1 MKPSTIRGKLLLYTL
16 LTIVISLG
24 LVGILLESFSH
35 RYFLDTAAQSA
46 IQGRD
51 TLQRQINLLQNN
63 LNKEI
68 LDTLSDKHLVASLSL
83 IDRYQDSSDYNAIL
97 FDEEKKKIGYHLLKS
112 VRTSEADE
120 AYVFDNA
127 GNLCAFVITKGSDN
141 SIHTMGIGTY
151 VGDKQA
157 ITVVETS
164 LDEIDTQ
171 NIFERL
177 NNRYRHNR
185 LQPVHKPHY
194 HRNAEGLFLEQIS
207 PVSRKLPEGK
217 RKMVGTVTFAKWID
231 RTVFN
236 SFSRPVAISYGI
248 IDNTGE
254 FILEMTEDQQISRSE
269 LQAGMAASDR
279 HQSIFE
285 TENSFVLLKPE
296 RLIDKTPF
304 FIISAYPKGIY
315 LQNRFHTRLTILLVM
330 LAVAIVV
337 TPLGMVLLR
346 RWISQPLRRLMAG
359 VESIRQGNYDQFI
372 ALDGEGELHDLANA
386 MNTMADEIKERE
398 HDLTGI
404 IENIPLMVYVKN
416 AEDLCF
422 THVNQTFES
431 ILGVSREACVGKSV
445 FDLLPS
451 RQAESSTQSDRMVI
465 AGGQVHE
472 IPEEPIDTDIGQ
484 RLLYTRKVPIY
495 DINGK
500 PRFLLGVSEDITE
513 KKQAEEQL
521 RLGAKVFESTSEGA
535 IITDARLR
543 ILDVNHAFTRI
554 TGYTLDEC
562 RGKEPKFMQAD
573 SLNDDLYNNVMV
585 EIAHN
590 GSWHG
595 DIWHRRKNGE
605 IFPAWVTISQVQN
618 EAGTVTHY
626 VSVFTDISTI
636 KRKQDELDYLAHH
649 DPLTKLPNR
658 LLLNDRLQHAFDR
671 AKRENTKVAVMFLD
685 LDRFKDINDSLGH
698 PVGDQLLVA
707 VAKRFKL
714 KLRSEDTLART
725 GGDEFVFITEGEQQ
739 LRNIVTIASKILEVF
754 HQPFTV
760 INREMFITGSLGIS
774 LFPDDGDDVTTLIRN
789 ADAAMYRAKEHGR
802 NQFLFYTE
810 DMTKSAIH
818 RMETDLALRDAL
830 QRREFRLHYQPQ
842 HLLNSGQT
850 IAFEALIRWQRPG
863 HGLIMPDRFISLC
876 EENGLI
882 LQVGEWVLHSA
893 CEQMAQW
900 LDNGLS
906 IERIAVNISPL
917 QIERG
922 DFLKIVTSAL
932 DSSGMKPE
940 NLELEVTEAIFLQTS
955 DTARD
960 ILHALDDLGVVLT
973 LDDFGTGFS
982 SLSYLQNFH
991 FDRIKIDRSFIQNML
1006 DNPNQ
1011 LNIVKSMVTLGH
1023 SLGMQVLAEG
1033 IETETQASL
1042 LHKLGCNE
1050 GQGYLFNKPLSPEK
1064 IESLFELT
1072 S

>member
-46 IQGRD
+46 IQGREI
-51 TLQRQINLLQNN
+51 LRRQMDLLQDN
-63 LNKEI
+63 LQKEI
-68 LDTLSDKHLVASLSL
+68 LDTLSDKRVVASLSL
-83 IDRYQDSSDYNAIL
+83 IDGYQDPSDYNAIL
-97 FDEEKKKIGYHLLKS
+97 FDEEKKKIGYSLLKS
-112 VRTSEADE
+112 IRTSEADE
-120 AYVFDNA
+120 AHIFDSA
-127 GNLCAFVITKGSDN
+127 GNLCAFVVLEGTDN
-141 SIHTMGIGTY
+141 SAYAMGIVTY
-151 VGDKQA
+151 AGGRQA
-157 ITVVETS
+157 ITVMESTI
-164 LDEIDTQ
+164 DEIDTQ
-171 NIFERL
+171 NIFEHL
-177 NNRYRHNR
+177 NNRHRHNR
-185 LQPVHKPHY
+185 LQSGYESHY
-194 HRNAEGLFLEQIS
+194 HRNAKGLFLEQAK
-207 PVSRKLPEGK
+207 PVARKLPEGK
-217 RKMVGTVTFAKWID
+217 HKMVGTVIFAKWIN
-231 RTVFN
+231 RNVFN
-236 SFSRPVAISYGI
+236 SFGKPAAISYGI
-248 IDNTGE
+248 IDNAGGV
-254 FILEMTEDQQISRSE
+254 ILEMTEDQQISRSE
-269 LQAGMAASDR
+269 LQAGIAASDR
-279 HQSIFE
+279 HESIFE
-285 TENSFVLLKPE
+285 TENSFILLKPE
-296 RLIDKTPF
+296 QLIDKTRF
-304 FIISAYPKGIY
+304 FIISAYPKEIY

-330 LAVAIVV
+330 LVVTIIV

-346 RWISQPLRRLMAG
+346 RWISQPMQQLMEG
-359 VESIRQGNYDQFI
+359 VESIRQGSYDQLLP
-372 ALDGEGELHDLANA
+372 LDSEGEFRDLANA
-386 MNTMADEIKERE
+386 MNTMVNEIKERE
-398 HDLTGI
+398 HDLTSI

-416 AEDLCF
+416 TEDLRF
-422 THVNQTFES
+422 THVNQAFEA
-431 ILGVSREACVGKSV
+431 ILGTSREACVGKSV
-445 FDLLPS
+445 IDLLPS
-451 RQAESSTQSDRMVI
+451 HQAESFTQNDRMVI
-465 AGGQVHE
+465 AGGQAHE
-472 IPEEPIDTDIGQ
+472 IPEETVDTDIGQ
-484 RLLYTRKVPIY
+484 RILYTRKVPIY

-562 RGKEPKFMQAD
+562 RGKEPKFMQTD
-573 SLNDDLYNNVMV
+573 NLNDDLYNNVMV
-585 EIAHN
+585 EITHN
-590 GSWHG
+590 GSWRG
-595 DIWHRRKNGE
+595 DIRHRRKNGE
-605 IFPAWVTISQVQN
+605 IFPAWVTVSQVQD
-618 EAGTVTHY
+618 EAGKVTHY

-671 AKRENTKVAVMFLD
+671 AKRDNTKVAVMFLD

-707 VAKRFKL
+707 VAKRFQT

-725 GGDEFVFITEGEQQ
+725 GGDEFVFIAEGEQQ
-739 LRNIVTIASKILEVF
+739 LRNIVTIAGKILEVF
-754 HQPFTV
+754 HEPFNV

-774 LFPDDGDDVTTLIRN
+774 LFPDDGDNVTALIRN

-810 DMTKSAIH
+810 DMTKSATH
-818 RMETDLALRDAL
+818 RMETDLALRDAVL
-830 QRREFRLHYQPQ
+830 RREFRLHYQPQ
-842 HLLNSGQT
+842 HLLNSRQA

-863 HGLIMPDRFISLC
+863 HGLIMPDRFIFLC

-882 LQVGEWVLHSA
+882 LQVGEWVLRSA
-893 CEQMAQW
+893 CDQMAEW
-900 LDNGLS
+900 LDKGLS

-922 DFLKIVTSAL
+922 DLLKIVTSAL
-932 DSSGMKPE
+932 DNSRIMPE

-960 ILHALDDLGVVLT
+960 VLHALDELGVVLT

-1011 LNIVKSMVTLGH
+1011 LNIVKSMITLGH
-1023 SLGMQVLAEG
+1023 SLGMHVLAEG

-1042 LHKLGCNE
+1042 LRKLGCNE
-1050 GQGYLFNKPLSPEK
+1050 GQGFFFDKPLSPEK
-1064 IESLFELT
+1064 IASSLSAF
-1072 S
+1072 